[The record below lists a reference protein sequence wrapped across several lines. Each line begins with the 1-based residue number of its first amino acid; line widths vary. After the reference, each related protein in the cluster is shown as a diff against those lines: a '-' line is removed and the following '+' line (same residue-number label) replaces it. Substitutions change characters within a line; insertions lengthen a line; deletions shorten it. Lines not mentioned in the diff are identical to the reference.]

1 MKRLIFILFLFNVA
15 YSQSYLAKSVNGVNA
30 DSSGNITISV
40 GGRAVDTIYK
50 NSAKDS
56 IVFTISGIRYAVR
69 DSISG
74 GGASLSGLTSAT
86 ATNTINNA
94 NYKQRWQWNSIGA
107 DSAFVLETVS
117 TTAASSLQNVFTAIS
132 RGANATSG
140 QTTRTGIFSNTHTG
154 TTSTNIALQLTAS
167 GATTNN
173 ALNITA
179 GNIQMVSGSFIN
191 FLSNTQRIGSLS
203 GFLQYDAS
211 TSQHIMISTSTSPVC
226 VVTTTGSNYLTFAKP
241 SSGTNAIVFN
251 GDYISGAY
259 RGELTYSNVIKTAN
273 GQMDFCGNTG
283 QAGGFGN
290 FTPSEI
296 LTIKGST
303 TAALGSVGIGTT
315 SPVASAKL
323 QINSTTMGFL
333 PPRMTTTE
341 INAIV
346 SPAEGLV
353 VYNLTLNVLCFYD
366 GTGWKKFT
374 HSTM

>member
-1 MKRLIFILFLFNVA
+1 MKRLIFILFFFNVA
-15 YSQSYLAKSVNGVNA
+15 YSQSYLAKSVNNVNA

-40 GGRAVDTIYK
+40 GGRVVDTIYK

-56 IVFTISGIRYAVR
+56 IVFAISGVRYAVQ
-69 DSISG
+69 DSIGG

-86 ATNTINNA
+86 ATNTINNT

-117 TTAASSLQNVFTAIS
+117 TTAASNLQNVFTAIS

-179 GNIQMVSGSFIN
+179 GNIQLVSGSFIN

-203 GFLQYDAS
+203 GFLQYDAG
-211 TSQHIMISTSTSPVC
+211 TSQNIMISTSTSPVC

-251 GDYISGAY
+251 GDYISGSY

-283 QAGGFGN
+283 QAGGFGS

-346 SPAEGLV
+346 SPAEGLI
-353 VYNLTLNVLCFYD
+353 VYNTTLHELCFYD
-366 GTGWKKFT
+366 GTGWRKFS
-374 HSTM
+374 HSNM

>member
-1 MKRLIFILFLFNVA
+1 MKRLIFILFFFNVA
-15 YSQSYLAKSVNGVNA
+15 YSQSYLAKSVNNVNA

-40 GGRAVDTIYK
+40 GGRVVDTIYK

-56 IVFTISGIRYAVR
+56 IVFAISGIRYAVQ
-69 DSISG
+69 DSIGG

-86 ATNTINNA
+86 ATNTINNT

-117 TTAASSLQNVFTAIS
+117 TTAASNLQNVFTAIS

-179 GNIQMVSGSFIN
+179 GNIQLVSGSFIN

-203 GFLQYDAS
+203 GFLQYDAG
-211 TSQHIMISTSTSPVC
+211 TSQNIMISTSTSPVC

-251 GDYISGAY
+251 GDYISGSY
-259 RGELTYSNVIKTAN
+259 RGELTYSNVIK
-273 GQMDFCGNTG
+273 
-283 QAGGFGN
+283 
-290 FTPSEI
+290 
-296 LTIKGST
+296 
-303 TAALGSVGIGTT
+303 
-315 SPVASAKL
+315 
-323 QINSTTMGFL
+323 FL
-333 PPRMTTTE
+333 
-341 INAIV
+341 
-346 SPAEGLV
+346 L
-353 VYNLTLNVLCFYD
+353 
-366 GTGWKKFT
+366 
-374 HSTM
+374 